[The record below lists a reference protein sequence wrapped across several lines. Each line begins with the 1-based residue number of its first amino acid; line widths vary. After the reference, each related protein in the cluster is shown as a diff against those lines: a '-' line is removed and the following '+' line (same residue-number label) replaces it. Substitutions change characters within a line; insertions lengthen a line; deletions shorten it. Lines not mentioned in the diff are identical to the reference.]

1 VVTAL
6 LGCGRLGEALLSGLL
21 RAGHAPQSIV
31 VVDSPARVEELVAA
45 HGVTGATAAQAVI
58 AAELLIVAVKP
69 GDVPGLLAELA
80 PAVDPGR
87 HLLVSVA
94 AGVPTATL
102 EALLP
107 QGTPVVRVMPN
118 TPALVGEGMSA
129 VAAGASATAAHLD
142 AVEAVLRT
150 VGRVLRIPEGQLDAV
165 TAVSGSGP
173 AYVLFLV
180 EAMTDAGV
188 LLGLPRAIALELV
201 TQTVLG
207 TGLLLRETGEH
218 PAQLREA
225 VTSPGGTTAAALR
238 ELERHGVRA
247 AFLDALEAAR
257 DRSRALAAAAG

>member
-1 VVTAL
+1 MTAL

-21 RAGHAPQSIV
+21 RAGHAPGSIV

-45 HGVTGATAAQAVI
+45 HGVTGATAAQAVTV
-58 AAELLIVAVKP
+58 AELLIVAVKP

-188 LLGLPRAIALELV
+188 LLGLPRAIALQLV

>member
-21 RAGHAPQSIV
+21 RAGHAPASIV

-45 HGVTGATAAQAVI
+45 HGVTGATAAQAVTV
-58 AAELLIVAVKP
+58 AELLIVAVKP

-129 VAAGASATAAHLD
+129 VAAGASATGAHLD